1 MKQDLPLWQFAG
13 FSLVSLGGT
22 LLHFLYDWTH
32 QSLWA
37 APFSGVNESTW
48 EHMKLLYFPL
58 FLFAVV
64 QHFFFRQPNFWWVK
78 LGGTF
83 LGLVLIPVL
92 FYTLSGVFGKTS
104 AAVNIGIFFLSAA
117 AVFLWEYPRLK
128 RQSPSW
134 GAGWIPLGILC
145 LTGVLFVLF
154 TFAPPRFPLFCDP
167 LTGRYGILRS

>member
-1 MKQDLPLWQFAG
+1 MRHSSFWQAVG
-13 FSLVSLGGT
+13 FGVSTLVGT
-22 LLHFLYDWTH
+22 LLQFLYDWTGENT
-32 QSLWA
+32 LA
-37 APFSGVNESTW
+37 TVFSGVNESTW

-64 QHFFFRQPNFWWVK
+64 QHFFFRQPGFWWVK

-117 AVFLWEYPRLK
+117 AVFSGRNSESGKPEL
-128 RQSPSW
+128 QSESGGYTEPVFQHQTDF
-134 GAGWIPLGILC
+134 L
-145 LTGVLFVLF
+145 
-154 TFAPPRFPLFCDP
+154 
-167 LTGRYGILRS
+167 